1 MVNSEKYWYA
11 LYTKVN
17 QEFKT
22 AEQLAKR
29 AIEYYLPTVT
39 KIKQWSDRKKKITEP
54 VIKGYIFIYADETER
69 LDAVTIPSVVRYV
82 SEYGKPA
89 KIPPWQ
95 IENLK
100 LVIESKSDFI
110 LYDGLVPGQTI
121 EILNGPFKGIKGIIQ
136 LVNKNMNLVI
146 SIEIL
151 NRSLIIQLPEGI
163 DYRKCCQKPGS
174 H

>member
-1 MVNSEKYWYA
+1 MGNSEKYWYA

-22 AEQLAKR
+22 ADQLTKR

-69 LDAVTIPSVVRYV
+69 LDALTIPSVVRCI
-82 SEYGKPA
+82 SENGKPA
-89 KIPPWQ
+89 KIPAWQ
-95 IENLK
+95 IENFK

-110 LYDGLVPGQTI
+110 LYNGLVPGQSI
-121 EILNGPFKGIKGIIQ
+121 EILSGPFKGIKGIVQAI
-136 LVNKNMNLVI
+136 NDKKMNLAI
-146 SIEIL
+146 SIDIL

-163 DYRKCCQKPGS
+163 EYRKC
-174 H
+174 

>member
-22 AEQLAKR
+22 ADQLTKR

-39 KIKQWSDRKKKITEP
+39 KIKKWSDRKKKITEP

-69 LDAVTIPSVVRYV
+69 LDALTIPSVVRCI
-82 SEYGKPA
+82 SENGKPS
-89 KIPPWQ
+89 KIPAWQ
-95 IENLK
+95 IENFK

-110 LYDGLVPGQTI
+110 LYNGLVPGQSI
-121 EILNGPFKGIKGIIQ
+121 EILNGPFKGVKGIVQAIN
-136 LVNKNMNLVI
+136 NKNMNLAI
-146 SIEIL
+146 SINIL
-151 NRSLIIQLPEGI
+151 NRSLIIKLPEGI
-163 DYRKCCQKPGS
+163 EYRKC
-174 H
+174 